1 MKRFF
6 HFHPNVSI
14 AALLLALLLL
24 LAACND
30 APSSQSTSSQP
41 ATTVSVTSAPPRD
54 PGQSDQP
61 TVTTSDGESKPATK
75 IPDSD
80 TPDGSAATSST
91 LPELTTPIVTT
102 QTDPIVTT
110 PVVTTQTAPI
120 VTTQPTP
127 PVTEPETEENQQS
140 PYAELKRNAKYVLL
154 YDLTA
159 GKTLYSTG
167 DEQVIYPASTTKL
180 LTILFAMTIVDE
192 DTIFTVGSEISIAP
206 SDSSKAKIRK
216 GEKYTFTDI
225 VAALMLPSGN
235 DAAYTLAVTCGRI
248 IADDM
253 TLSNADAITC
263 FMNGLNDY
271 AASLGLTAT
280 HFVTPDG
287 YHDDAHVTS
296 IGDILKVALMAKE
309 NPLLSRI
316 MATPT
321 YTVTDLAKGRTM
333 TWENSNFL
341 LQEKSQYY
349 YPYATGC
356 KTGFHTPAGA
366 CVIATAEKDG
376 QELMVLIFKCSSKNV
391 RFTDAKNFLE
401 LGFEQ
406 LAK

>member
-6 HFHPNVSI
+6 HFHPNIGI

-30 APSSQSTSSQP
+30 APASQSTSSTP
-41 ATTVSVTSAPPRD
+41 ATTVSVTTAPPRD

-61 TVTTSDGESKPATK
+61 IVTTTGDENTPATK
-75 IPDSD
+75 LPDSNL
-80 TPDGSAATSST
+80 PDGTAATSAT
-91 LPELTTPIVTT
+91 LPELTPPIGTTQTEPIVTTPIVTT
-102 QTDPIVTT
+102 QTT
-110 PVVTTQTAPI
+110 PI
-120 VTTQPTP
+120 VTTQPAP
-127 PVTEPETEENQQS
+127 PVTEPETEENLPN

-192 DTIFTVGSEISIAP
+192 DTVFTVGSEISIAP

-235 DAAYTLAVTCGRI
+235 DAAYTLAVTCGRM

-253 TLSNADAITC
+253 TLSNADAVTC

-333 TWENSNFL
+333 TWENTNFL
-341 LQEKSQYY
+341 LQENSQYY

-376 QELMVLIFKCSSKNV
+376 QELMVLIFKCSSKNI

>member
-1 MKRFF
+1 
-6 HFHPNVSI
+6 
-14 AALLLALLLL
+14 
-24 LAACND
+24 
-30 APSSQSTSSQP
+30 
-41 ATTVSVTSAPPRD
+41 
-54 PGQSDQP
+54 
-61 TVTTSDGESKPATK
+61 
-75 IPDSD
+75 
-80 TPDGSAATSST
+80 
-91 LPELTTPIVTT
+91 
-102 QTDPIVTT
+102 
-110 PVVTTQTAPI
+110 
-120 VTTQPTP
+120 
-127 PVTEPETEENQQS
+127 
-140 PYAELKRNAKYVLL
+140 
-154 YDLTA
+154 
-159 GKTLYSTG
+159 
-167 DEQVIYPASTTKL
+167 
-180 LTILFAMTIVDE
+180 
-192 DTIFTVGSEISIAP
+192 VGSEISIAP
-206 SDSSKAKIRK
+206 SDSSKAKIRQ

-235 DAAYTLAVTCGRI
+235 DAAYTLAVTCGRM

-253 TLSNADAITC
+253 TLSHADAVTC

-287 YHDDAHVTS
+287 YHDEAHVTS
-296 IGDILKVALMAKE
+296 IGDILKIALMAKE
-309 NPLLSRI
+309 NPLLSQI
-316 MATPT
+316 MASPT

-376 QELMVLIFKCSSKNV
+376 RELMVLIFKCSNKNV